1 MKLQLSEISVDV
13 TDGTEERTI
22 LDRLDLQV
30 GAGEVVAITGESG
43 SGKSTLIAVAGLLRP
58 PDSGSVIVDGIDTT
72 APGTGERLRTE
83 VRRSRIGLVFQSSNL
98 FPSLDAVEQLELVA
112 HIDGKLDGAARK
124 RAEELLERVGMTERS
139 HQRPSKLSGGERQR
153 VALARALMNEPAVIL
168 ADEPTASLDASRGH
182 EIMALLAETAHTSG
196 TATVI
201 VTHAPDQ
208 LAQVDRQL
216 HLENGRLVEV

>member
-58 PDSGSVIVDGIDTT
+58 PDSGSVVVDGIDTT

-112 HIDGKLDGAARK
+112 HIDGRLDGAARR
-124 RAEELLERVGMTERS
+124 RAEELLERVGMADRS

-168 ADEPTASLDASRGH
+168 ADEPTASLDAENRSVVCDALVHLRSVGVAVV
-182 EIMALLAETAHTSG
+182 MA
-196 TATVI
+196 
-201 VTHAPDQ
+201 THDAV
-208 LAQVDRQL
+208 AAGYADRL
-216 HLENGRLVEV
+216 VHLDNGRIDATP